1 MENIYK
7 KLYFRL
13 FNAMTQALEEL
24 GRGNSN
30 GAKRI
35 LEQAQ
40 IQAEELFINATTDD
54 CIRCGRI
61 SFRKILPYR

>member
-1 MENIYK
+1 MESIYK
-7 KLYFRL
+7 KLYFWL
-13 FNAMTQALEEL
+13 FNVMTQALEEL

-40 IQAEELFINATTDD
+40 IQAEELFISTVTND
-54 CIRCGRI
+54 CTSCGRF
-61 SFRKILPYR
+61 SF

>member
-13 FNAMTQALEEL
+13 FNAITKALDEL
-24 GRGNSN
+24 GHGNNN

-40 IQAEELFINATTDD
+40 IQAEELFISTGTND
-54 CIRCGRI
+54 CV
-61 SFRKILPYR
+61 

>member
-1 MENIYK
+1 MEKIYK

-24 GRGNSN
+24 GCGNSN

-40 IQAEELFINATTDD
+40 IQAEELFISTGTNN
-54 CIRCGRI
+54 CI
-61 SFRKILPYR
+61 

>member
-1 MENIYK
+1 MEKIYK

-30 GAKRI
+30 GAKT
-35 LEQAQ
+35 A
-40 IQAEELFINATTDD
+40 
-54 CIRCGRI
+54 
-61 SFRKILPYR
+61 RKEYSSRLRYRLRSCL

>member
-1 MENIYK
+1 MESIYK

-13 FNAMTQALEEL
+13 FSAMTKALEEL

-40 IQAEELFINATTDD
+40 IQAEELFIRTGTND
-54 CIRCGRI
+54 CT
-61 SFRKILPYR
+61 

>member
-1 MENIYK
+1 MESIYK

-24 GRGNSN
+24 GRGNNN

-40 IQAEELFINATTDD
+40 IQAEELFISTGTND
-54 CIRCGRI
+54 CI
-61 SFRKILPYR
+61 

>member
-1 MENIYK
+1 MESIYK
-7 KLYFRL
+7 KLYFWL

-24 GRGNSN
+24 GRGNIS

-40 IQAEELFINATTDD
+40 IQAEELFISTGTND
-54 CIRCGRI
+54 CT
-61 SFRKILPYR
+61 

>member
-1 MENIYK
+1 MESIYK
-7 KLYFRL
+7 KLYFWL

-40 IQAEELFINATTDD
+40 IQAEELFISTGTND
-54 CIRCGRI
+54 CV
-61 SFRKILPYR
+61 